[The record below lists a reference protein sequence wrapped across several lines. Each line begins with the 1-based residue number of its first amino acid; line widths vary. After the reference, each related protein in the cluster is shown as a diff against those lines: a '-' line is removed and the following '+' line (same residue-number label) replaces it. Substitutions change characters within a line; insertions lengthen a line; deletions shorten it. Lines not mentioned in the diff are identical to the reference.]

1 VLEGSA
7 RKTGAWLHINA
18 QLIDTRTDTHVW
30 AGQYDRDLKDVFA
43 IQSEIAH
50 KVAEQLHAKISFA
63 EKVAIQRPP
72 TADLSAFELY
82 TRANNLLLTA
92 TLSSTVGTDLL
103 KATDLLDR
111 AVTQDPSFFQAY
123 CLLAWCHGLLY
134 FYGRDHTS
142 ARLALADAAVEAASR
157 PPSGCWGKR
166 TWRVRKI
173 FIGDTTTMTEL

>member
-1 VLEGSA
+1 MQYRGKQDTHEIGKALHVSHVLEGSA

-50 KVAEQLHAKISFA
+50 KVAEQLHAKISSA

-82 TRANNLLLTA
+82 TRANN
-92 TLSSTVGTDLL
+92 
-103 KATDLLDR
+103 
-111 AVTQDPSFFQAY
+111 
-123 CLLAWCHGLLY
+123 CC
-134 FYGRDHTS
+134 
-142 ARLALADAAVEAASR
+142 
-157 PPSGCWGKR
+157 
-166 TWRVRKI
+166 
-173 FIGDTTTMTEL
+173 